1 MRKVSFYKLLSLGI
15 LISMIVS
22 CSERDEDLPLKNS
35 NSKKQEVNNKEINL
49 ERFENKNDVIF
60 PKEKIIKKNTN
71 DRKSDSLRTEE
82 PSEKAVNPG
91 DVQVP
96 PH

>member
-1 MRKVSFYKLLSLGI
+1 MGKKFILTGIVLLTIFSG
-15 LISMIVS
+15 

-35 NSKKQEVNNKEINL
+35 NSKKQEV
-49 ERFENKNDVIF
+49 NKNDVIF